1 MPWGDRTGPWGYGP
15 RTGRGMGFCSG
26 YSAPGYMNPCNPGGG
41 RWGGMGR
48 GWGRGRGFGR
58 GRGMGLG
65 RGWAQMNPHVY
76 PVGPVR
82 PISAMEPGVYGAY
95 GSKEG
100 EMAYLEDMKKS
111 IEEELEGIKQ
121 RLKELSEANKEK

>member
-15 RTGRGMGFCSG
+15 RTGRGIGFCSG
-26 YSAPGYMNPCNPGGG
+26 YSAPGYMNPYSPGGV
-41 RWGGMGR
+41 RWGGISR
-48 GWGRGRGFGR
+48 GWGRGRVFGR
-58 GRGMGLG
+58 GRGMGPG
-65 RGWAQMNPHVY
+65 RGWAQMNPYIY

-82 PISAMEPGVYGAY
+82 PTSAMGPGAY
-95 GSKEG
+95 GSKED